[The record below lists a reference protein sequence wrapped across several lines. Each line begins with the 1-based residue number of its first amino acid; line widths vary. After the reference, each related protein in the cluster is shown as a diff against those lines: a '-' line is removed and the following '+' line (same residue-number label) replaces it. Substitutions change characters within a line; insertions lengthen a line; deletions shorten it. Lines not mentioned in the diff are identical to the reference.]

1 MSASKVV
8 DEIEQLVTRHG
19 VEELMMVDDIFNFD
33 LERAKDIC
41 RGIVDRGLRIHL
53 QFPNGVRG
61 DRFDEELVA
70 LMKRAGTHY
79 MAIAIETTSDKYQ
92 SLIRKHLK
100 LDKAQQTIQWAR
112 KYDIEVCGFFM
123 IGFPGETLEEIQ
135 ETLDFAVSAPLDTIF
150 ISLVSPFKGTVLR
163 TDMMN
168 GRFGEIDDSGVAALE
183 QLFPTVHNEAVP
195 VEMLRKLQNSAYWR
209 FYLKPRPLMNLGR
222 RMTKWRNVKK
232 FSRAVWRRMTESRIS
247 SLN

>member
-41 RGIVDRGLRIHL
+41 RGIVDRGLRVHL

-123 IGFPGETLEEIQ
+123 IGFPGETLAAGSVQESAIQ
-135 ETLDFAVSAPLDTIF
+135 REKSDP
-150 ISLVSPFKGTVLR
+150 
-163 TDMMN
+163 
-168 GRFGEIDDSGVAALE
+168 
-183 QLFPTVHNEAVP
+183 
-195 VEMLRKLQNSAYWR
+195 
-209 FYLKPRPLMNLGR
+209 
-222 RMTKWRNVKK
+222 
-232 FSRAVWRRMTESRIS
+232 
-247 SLN
+247 